1 MNDAGVILMPDGSCA
16 IIAVF
21 TMHSPSEEVVA
32 NIARQM
38 LDY

>member
-1 MNDAGVILMPDGSCA
+1 MNDAGVVLMPDGSCA

-21 TMHSPSEEVVA
+21 TTRSPSEEVVA

-38 LDY
+38 LDH